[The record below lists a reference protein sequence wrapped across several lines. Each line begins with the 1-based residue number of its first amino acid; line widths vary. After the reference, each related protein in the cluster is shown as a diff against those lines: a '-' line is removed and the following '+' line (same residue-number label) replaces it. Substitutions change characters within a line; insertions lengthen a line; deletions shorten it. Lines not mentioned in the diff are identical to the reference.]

1 LIRWRGKKFDSK
13 IFENSNEFI
22 ESIRTQIGRRMAN
35 TLPPEKWGLKQS
47 AEWWST
53 GQAARQQTLGAATE
67 MMLDLAGVQPG
78 SRVLDIA
85 AGTGDSTLM
94 AARRVGA
101 TGYVLAADVSA
112 SMLNVA
118 AEAARKEGL
127 RSVETRVVDAENLTL
142 DADSFD
148 AVICRIALMLF
159 PNPAKALTEMR
170 RVVKPG
176 GKAAVIVFSA
186 IEKNPYHQIP
196 LGIIRRLGNIPPPAP
211 GEPWMFALG
220 DPGALE
226 DLYRQSGFL
235 NVSVRA
241 LPIQRRFPSAADAIR
256 TMRNNVGDLRE
267 LMSRLNEADRELA
280 WTEIREQFGRFE
292 GRNGFEAPGE
302 MLIAVGTK

>member
-1 LIRWRGKKFDSK
+1 
-13 IFENSNEFI
+13 
-22 ESIRTQIGRRMAN
+22 MAN
-35 TLPPEKWGLKQS
+35 TLPSEKWGLSES
-47 AEWWST
+47 ADWWSA

-67 MMLDLAGVQPG
+67 MMLDMAGVQPG
-78 SRVLDIA
+78 SRVLDVA
-85 AGTGDSTLM
+85 SGTGDSTLM

-101 TGYVLAADVSA
+101 TGSVLAADISA

-118 AEAARKEGL
+118 AETARKEGL
-127 RSVETRVVDAENLTL
+127 TNVETRVVDAENLSL

-159 PNPAKALTEMR
+159 PNPARALTEMR

-176 GKAAVIVFSA
+176 GKVAVIVFSA

-196 LGIIRRLGNIPPPAP
+196 LRIIRRLGNIPAPAP

-220 DPGALE
+220 DPRALE
-226 DLYRQSGFL
+226 DLYKQAGFL
-235 NVSVRA
+235 NVLVRA
-241 LPIQRRFPSAADAIR
+241 LPIQRRFSSAAEGIR

-280 WTEIREQFGRFE
+280 WAEIEQQLLQFE
-292 GRNGFEAPGE
+292 GPNGFEAPGE
-302 MLIAVGTK
+302 VLIGVGAK